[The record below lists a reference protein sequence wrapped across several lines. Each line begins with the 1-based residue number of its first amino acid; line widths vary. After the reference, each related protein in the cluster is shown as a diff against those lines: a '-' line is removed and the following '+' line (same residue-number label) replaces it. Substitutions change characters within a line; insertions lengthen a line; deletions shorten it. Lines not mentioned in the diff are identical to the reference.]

1 MQAHGAHGVVG
12 FRFSAH
18 DVRSFM
24 DMLSIQ
30 NVCNVYV
37 YMERQII
44 ETEPAS

>member
-1 MQAHGAHGVVG
+1 MQTHRAHGAIG

-18 DVRSFM
+18 DVRSCM

-44 ETEPAS
+44 ETESAS